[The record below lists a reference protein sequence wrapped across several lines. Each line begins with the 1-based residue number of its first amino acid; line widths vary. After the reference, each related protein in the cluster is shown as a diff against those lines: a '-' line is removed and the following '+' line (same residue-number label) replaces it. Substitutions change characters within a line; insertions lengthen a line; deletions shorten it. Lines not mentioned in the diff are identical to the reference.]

1 MAKVTLETF
10 YQEFKD
16 NQKYLISTL
25 EEIKK
30 QVKYT
35 NGRVNSHDTSIA
47 LLKSDVCKL
56 EEINNNEMVN
66 GYKNKSFWISIISIS
81 LAILTFLLKIRDII

>member
-16 NQKYLISTL
+16 NQKYLISSL

-47 LLKSDVCKL
+47 LLKADVTKL
-56 EEINNNEMVN
+56 EECNHNNIENN
-66 GYKNKSFWISIISIS
+66 YKNKSFWISLISIS
-81 LAILTFLLKIRDII
+81 LAILTFLLKIVDII